1 MTGDDPADGCERPRG
16 SATRRTDGGAAESV
30 EVVLIAAVAANRVI
44 GADGGMPWHLPA
56 DMRHFKETTTGHP
69 VILGRRTYESVVAG
83 LGEPFP
89 GRRSVVLTETLSD
102 LPAGAVAVGSVDEAL
117 ETARR
122 AAVEMGVESL
132 FVAGGETV
140 YEAFLPLAD
149 RMVLTELP
157 DAYEGDSRFPAF
169 DAGSWREVGRDERE
183 AFDVVEYVRVD

>member
-1 MTGDDPADGCERPRG
+1 MTGDEPAG
-16 SATRRTDGGAAESV
+16 ATTVDETSRTDGGAAEAV

-56 DMRHFKETTTGHP
+56 DMRHFKQTTTGHP
-69 VILGRRTYESVVAG
+69 VILGRRTYENVVEG

-122 AAVEMGVESL
+122 AAVEMDVGAL
-132 FVAGGETV
+132 YVAGGETV

-149 RMVLTELP
+149 RLVLTELP

-169 DAGSWREVGRDERE
+169 DTETWREVRRDERE
-183 AFDVVEYVRVD
+183 SFDVVEYVRVD